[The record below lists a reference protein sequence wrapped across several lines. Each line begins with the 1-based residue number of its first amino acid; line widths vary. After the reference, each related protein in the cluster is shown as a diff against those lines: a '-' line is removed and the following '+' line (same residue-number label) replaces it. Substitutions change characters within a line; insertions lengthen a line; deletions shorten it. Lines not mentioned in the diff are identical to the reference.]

1 MNGQGFMS
9 KYQNRMNRLIR
20 ITISI
25 VSFSIL
31 ISTALSAQTKY
42 TNQTVDMRV
51 GPAGYYEMLLRLYLN
66 NQVRVDS
73 SQGYWNKVEYE
84 NQLGWVPSYSLVS
97 EAVNSDAL
105 KREETSNRM
114 SVLFSQLGGTS
125 SEDAKELSASPAQ
138 VAAAVK
144 GFAEKYRVDKNI
156 ENKVDFARFQIPP
169 FSIREFRRFRR
180 ARIDVQKLSNRRRL
194 LSKSTPNYGYND
206 PSMDRV
212 GYAVAT
218 VLAQEG
224 IVENYEAQKY
234 IDMLLALIVDYSHR
248 PELKVN
254 GYILDSDK
262 VSGYALPGNYIFISK
277 EAIKTM
283 KSESE
288 LVHFLAHEVAHI
300 IFGHGVQE
308 YEKRRVKIK
317 AADAL
322 DELDEIFKD
331 SENTNTELED
341 ELNTLAD
348 ELYDYVN
355 KERLEEYELEA
366 DYWGIVYT
374 YLVGRDQFQM
384 LNFLQEI
391 DQPNNEER
399 AQEWSGIPIAKR
411 RSIAIETLNG
421 LQLRSGE
428 INTNDFDRI
437 KASIR

>member
-1 MNGQGFMS
+1 MRLS
-9 KYQNRMNRLIR
+9 KK
-20 ITISI
+20 ITLGLSVI
-25 VSFSIL
+25 IL
-31 ISTALSAQTKY
+31 ICTELSAQTRY

-66 NQVRVDS
+66 NEVRLDS
-73 SQGYWNKVEYE
+73 NQGYWNKIEYK
-84 NQLGWVPSYSLVS
+84 NKLGWVPSYALTDAIINS
-97 EAVNSDAL
+97 EELRSDSV
-105 KREETSNRM
+105 ENRM
-114 SVLFSQLGGTS
+114 NLMFSQLGRA
-125 SEDAKELSASPAQ
+125 SEADSKDLSASPAQ

-144 GFAEKYRVDKNI
+144 GFAEKYRADKNI
-156 ENKVDFARFQIPP
+156 VMNVDFEKFQIPP
-169 FSIREFRRFRR
+169 FSVREYRRFRR
-180 ARIDVQKLSNRRRL
+180 ARIDGEKLSNRRSL
-194 LSKSTPNYGYND
+194 LSRSTPDFKYND

-224 IVENYEAQKY
+224 LVKNYEAQKY

-277 EAIKTM
+277 GAIEIM
-283 KSESE
+283 ESESE

-308 YEKRRVKIK
+308 YEKRKIKIK

-322 DELDEIFKD
+322 AELEDIFKD
-331 SENTNTELED
+331 SENNNKELSD

-366 DYWGIVYT
+366 DYWGIVYA
-374 YLVGRDQFQM
+374 YLVGRDQFQV
-384 LNFLQEI
+384 LNFLQKI
-391 DQPNNEER
+391 DRENNVER

-411 RSIAIETLNG
+411 RQIALQSLNR
-421 LQLRSGE
+421 LKLLKGE
-428 INTNDFDRI
+428 INTRDFNEM
-437 KASIR
+437 KASLE